1 MKLASVELISEI
13 NPHPNADKLDLA
25 KVLGYTCI
33 VEKDKYKAGDAVVL
47 IQPDTVLPNEPW
59 AEFFKKRGSRVK
71 AMKLRGVWSFGIV
84 MPFEDVVDPFFFADQ
99 YGDVKD
105 HIGVDVAHLMGVTKY
120 EAPAPQAL
128 DAKGP
133 LPFGLN
139 KTDEERYQNF
149 LDLPFGER
157 VDVTLKVDGQ
167 SATYYCKRIPFDN
180 LSDDESEWPVP
191 FYFDKDG
198 VWVTGVCSRSLEMKP
213 ECVNNYTRIDKKY
226 NILEKLLRYCMAN
239 NVSLALRG
247 EIYGNGIQ
255 GHANNPHSKLPLD
268 FVAFSVFNFDTNEYE
283 NVGSKHYYAVVSGSD
298 YLGVPRVPTIS
309 RQVLTPELIKHYAED
324 ISEIDG
330 KPFEGVVI
338 KHKSGSFK
346 VINLAYDERK

>member
-1 MKLASVELISEI
+1 MKLASIELISEI

-33 VEKDKYKAGDAVVL
+33 VEKGKYKADDAVVL

-149 LDLPFGER
+149 LDLPFGEM

-167 SATYYCKRIPFDN
+167 SATYYCRKDRQTG
-180 LSDDESEWPVP
+180 EWT
-191 FYFDKDG
+191 
-198 VWVTGVCSRSLEMKP
+198 TGICSRSLEMKP
-213 ECVNNYTRIDKKY
+213 ECDNNYTRINKKY

-255 GHANNPHSKLPLD
+255 GHAANPHSKLPLD
-268 FVAFSVFNFDTNEYE
+268 FAAFSVFNFDTNEYE
-283 NVGSKHYYAVVSGSD
+283 NVGSEHYYAVLSGSD

-338 KHKSGSFK
+338 KHKGGSFK

>member
-1 MKLASVELISEI
+1 MKLASIELISEI

-33 VEKDKYKAGDAVVL
+33 VEKGKYKADDAVVL

-149 LDLPFGER
+149 LDLPFGEM

-167 SATYYCKRIPFDN
+167 SATYYCRKDRPTG
-180 LSDDESEWPVP
+180 EWT
-191 FYFDKDG
+191 
-198 VWVTGVCSRSLEMKP
+198 TGICSRSLEMKP
-213 ECVNNYTRIDKKY
+213 ECDNNYTRINKKY

-255 GHANNPHSKLPLD
+255 GHAANPHSKLPLD
-268 FVAFSVFNFDTNEYE
+268 FAAFSVFNFDTNEYE
-283 NVGSKHYYAVVSGSD
+283 NVGSEHYYAVLSGSD

-338 KHKSGSFK
+338 KHKGGSFK